1 MTCVQAESDSGI
13 SVNLSHFDPD
23 LTARAGQ
30 RHGDRDTGQ
39 WAHLP
44 RLWWISYIFMMDA
57 NTKYQKIIPC
67 SAFRPAQSG
76 AFPAPAAPRTDRADG
91 SYPRAG
97 EEMKENI

>member
-39 WAHLP
+39 WAHTAAVV
-44 RLWWISYIFMMDA
+44 D
-57 NTKYQKIIPC
+57 IIY
-67 SAFRPAQSG
+67 FYDGRQS
-76 AFPAPAAPRTDRADG
+76 
-91 SYPRAG
+91 
-97 EEMKENI
+97 

>member
-39 WAHLP
+39 WAH
-44 RLWWISYIFMMDA
+44 ITYTAAVVD
-57 NTKYQKIIPC
+57 II
-67 SAFRPAQSG
+67 AIY
-76 AFPAPAAPRTDRADG
+76 DG
-91 SYPRAG
+91 RQY
-97 EEMKENI
+97 

>member
-39 WAHLP
+39 WAHSAVVL
-44 RLWWISYIFMMDA
+44 D
-57 NTKYQKIIPC
+57 II
-67 SAFRPAQSG
+67 AVY
-76 AFPAPAAPRTDRADG
+76 DG
-91 SYPRAG
+91 RQ
-97 EEMKENI
+97 